1 MVEQELERAAENVK
15 RAIKAGMAKKGIKQ
29 TEMADLIHEGTFQVS
44 RAINGD
50 MQPKS
55 KKIRKKIYLILG
67 MES

>member
-15 RAIKAGMAKKGIKQ
+15 REIKAGMAKKGIKQ
-29 TEMADLIHEGTFQVS
+29 NEMADLINEGKFQVS

-55 KKIRKKIYLILG
+55 KQIRKKIYLVLG
-67 MES
+67 ME